1 MKKKIATVLSVGLVL
16 TVAATACSSGSK
28 GDSADP
34 GSSTGNSKEP
44 RVKLSMF
51 QTNAGIT
58 IPDGTDLNNNP
69 WVNIVKDKAN
79 VDLEVEIPPYADFPT
94 KFNLLLASGSLPDI
108 VQGYDPNAAYKA
120 ARDGAFIDLKPFYDK
135 SPLLQ
140 KVVTPQMM
148 ELAKDTTSGKYWR
161 IPMAYDKGPQGQGI
175 FARWDLVEKY
185 NNGKWPET
193 VDEWVALLRKIK
205 QAIPDS
211 IPMSNR
217 VVGDTEFGYGGAVFF
232 NLYGANPYSFRIQGG
247 KITPNVLLPEY
258 KAAVELYRQL
268 YSEGIFDQEFATN
281 TNDKWFPKWASKN
294 VLFQWNSA
302 DQLLPGI
309 VPTSGQV
316 GAATAPPEARFAF
329 APDLKTYP
337 SVLADSKYAKGFLG
351 MPISG
356 HGMYI
361 SSQSK
366 NPDRAFKVIEAFAA
380 DELREAI
387 FWGNE
392 GETYKTQAG
401 KRVPIADKLGD
412 PNRTWARVYALLFGY
427 TDGQD
432 AQQALYEQL
441 AGADYFKLAKDS
453 MAQRQKDAEANGIST
468 LVGYVAPDDAA
479 KKTSEMNQAL
489 NKFTTEAIMG
499 KISMDQF
506 DQACKDWEKQYRALV
521 YDPMQKYLD
530 ANKDYLIK
538 LGVKQAGW

>member
-1 MKKKIATVLSVGLVL
+1 MRKTVAAVLSAGLVLSVV
-16 TVAATACSSGSK
+16 ATACSSK
-28 GDSADP
+28 QKEDATAP
-34 GSSTGNSKEP
+34 SSGGNKEQ
-44 RVKLSMF
+44 RVKLSMI

-58 IPDGTDLNNNP
+58 IPDGTNLNDNP
-69 WVNIVKDKAN
+69 WINIVREKAN
-79 VDLEVEIPPYADFPT
+79 VDLDVEIPPYTDFAT
-94 KFNLLLASGSLPDI
+94 KFNLLLASGNLPDI

-120 ARDGAFIDLKPFYDK
+120 ARDGAFIDLKPYYDK

-148 ELAKDTTSGKYWR
+148 ELAKDTTTGKYWR

-175 FARWDLVEKY
+175 MARYDLVQKY
-185 NNGKWPET
+185 NAGKWPET
-193 VDEWVALLRKIK
+193 VEDWIELLRKIK
-205 QAIPDS
+205 KAEPDS

-217 VVGDTEFGYGGAVFF
+217 VVGDTVFGYGGAVFF
-232 NLYGANPYSFRIQGG
+232 NLYGANPYGYRIQGG
-247 KITPNVLLPEY
+247 KIIPNVLLPEY
-258 KAAVELYRQL
+258 KAAVEVYRQL

-281 TNDKWFPKWASKN
+281 TNDKWFPKWSSKN

-302 DQLLPGI
+302 DQLLPAT
-309 VPTSGQV
+309 VPTSGQI
-316 GAATAPPEARFAF
+316 GAASAPPEARFAF

-337 SVLADSKYAKGFLG
+337 SVVSDPRYAKGFLG
-351 MPISG
+351 TPISA

-361 SSQSK
+361 SAQSK
-366 NPDRAFKVIEAFAA
+366 NKDRAFQVIEAFAS

-387 FWGNE
+387 FWGKE
-392 GETYKTQAG
+392 GETYTQKDG

-412 PNRTWARVYALLFGY
+412 PNRTWSRIYALLFGY

-432 AQQALYEQL
+432 AQQAVYEQL

-453 MAQRQKDAEANGIST
+453 MKQRQADAEANGISG
-468 LVGYVAPDDAA
+468 LIGYIAPEDAA
-479 KKTSEMNQAL
+479 KKTSEMNQAI

-506 DQACKDWEKQYRALV
+506 DQARKDWEKQYRSLV
-521 YDPMQKYLD
+521 YDPMQKFLD
-530 ANKDYLIK
+530 ANKDNLIK